1 MKVYFLSTSSQ
12 LPSTSQCVE
21 MGRGDAIIK
30 YDGRFFKYKF
40 TAKKNELLLRN
51 VCEFCSIERTPQ
63 NSPICKVCAAIEKET
78 HIQTKCEELEEF
90 VI

>member
-1 MKVYFLSTSSQ
+1 MKVYFLSTLSHA
-12 LPSTSQCVE
+12 PSTLQCVE
-21 MGRGDAIIK
+21 LGRGDAILK
-30 YDGRFFKYKF
+30 FSGRFFKYKF

-51 VCEFCSIERTPQ
+51 VCENCTIQKTPE
-63 NSPICKVCAAIEKET
+63 NLPICKVCAFIEQET